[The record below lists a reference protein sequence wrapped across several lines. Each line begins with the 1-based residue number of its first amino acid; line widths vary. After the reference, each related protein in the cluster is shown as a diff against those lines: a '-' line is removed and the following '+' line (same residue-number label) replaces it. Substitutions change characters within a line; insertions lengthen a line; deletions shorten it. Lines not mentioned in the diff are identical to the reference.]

1 MLGFGLCSDHNDEMM
16 RCICLGALMNEPS
29 WNIECTN
36 HVGFLSPEHVYR
48 RRMHITEY
56 QAGASAFL
64 YRALS
69 HADEEHFG
77 NSVDRDASDVF
88 MHKDSEEGSA
98 SYRRGRTVVRRR
110 SGERVS
116 GHVLQAK
123 PHHTRSAVPHPAPL
137 PCQTCFTMC
146 GRRY

>member
-1 MLGFGLCSDHNDEMM
+1 
-16 RCICLGALMNEPS
+16 
-29 WNIECTN
+29 
-36 HVGFLSPEHVYR
+36 
-48 RRMHITEY
+48 MHITEY

-69 HADEEHFG
+69 HADEEHLG
-77 NSVDRDASDVF
+77 SSVDRDASDVL

-110 SGERVS
+110 SGERVP

-123 PHHTRSAVPHPAPL
+123 PPSHTIGGSASCSATLSDLFHNVRE
-137 PCQTCFTMC
+137 T
-146 GRRY
+146 